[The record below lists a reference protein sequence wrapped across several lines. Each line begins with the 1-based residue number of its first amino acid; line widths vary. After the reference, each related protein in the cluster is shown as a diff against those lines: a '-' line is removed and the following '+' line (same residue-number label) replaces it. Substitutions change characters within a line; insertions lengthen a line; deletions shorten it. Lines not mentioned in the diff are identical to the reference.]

1 MTPILDTIR
10 IMLDHSDIAVGLAN
24 LRSIMESPD
33 ATAKAR
39 EALSQAL
46 TGRVLPDPKPQ
57 PKEADK
63 CNTPSRP
70 L

>member
-10 IMLDHSDIAVGLAN
+10 SIINAPSD
-24 LRSIMESPD
+24 
-33 ATAKAR
+33 TAKAR

-57 PKEADK
+57 PKEAEHD
-63 CNTPSRP
+63 NP
-70 L
+70 LATRR